1 MLCWHQNFCYVYLP
15 FSYCI
20 WGHSFKR
27 YMGYTS
33 SVILQIMYW
42 PKNFGDP
49 LRSIKLWHVTQLNIG
64 ADDLTLAWPLD
75 TRATLW
81 TLESY
86 INCIH
91 VFIFWGNDT
100 HFEIL
105 KSVIVIRFC
114 NIFFIIV
121 NIGWCPVPPNKRI
134 EHKFS
139 EHRTPSLKHM
149 SMYFVKLWMS
159 NCIRKKN
166 SEFVLYYSQM
176 QSTLFM
182 ILRFLLLNSRKS

>member
-1 MLCWHQNFCYVYLP
+1 MSCYVDIKIFVMSIFLSHIAYEGIH
-15 FSYCI
+15 SNVT
-20 WGHSFKR
+20 WGF
-27 YMGYTS
+27 TS

-42 PKNFGDP
+42 PKNFGNP

-91 VFIFWGNDT
+91 VFIFLGNDT

-149 SMYFVKLWMS
+149 SIYFVKLWMS
-159 NCIRKKN
+159 NCIRKKILN
-166 SEFVLYYSQM
+166 LCCI
-176 QSTLFM
+176 
-182 ILRFLLLNSRKS
+182 ILRCSLHCLWY

>member
-1 MLCWHQNFCYVYLP
+1 
-15 FSYCI
+15 
-20 WGHSFKR
+20 
-27 YMGYTS
+27 
-33 SVILQIMYW
+33 MYW

-91 VFIFWGNDT
+91 VFIFGGNDT